1 MTFDDLMLDD
11 KLLDALDS
19 LRFTTPTAIQEA
31 SIPFILEG
39 KDVLAGAATGTG
51 KTAAFVLPALQ
62 MLIDEPNN
70 GPDPKILVLAPTRE
84 LAFQIQNV
92 ITQLA
97 RNIKVNTAIVTGGF
111 SQSKQANYAQ
121 QACDIIIATPGR
133 LLNLVSDEAI
143 DLSDID
149 MVIIDEADRM
159 LDMGQS
165 PDVLAL
171 LATIADGFQAC
182 LFSATLAGSGV
193 EIFAE
198 ELLQDAEVIQIHAA
212 NEKSEQVSQ
221 TIYYAD
227 NKEHKQALLLA
238 TINKGEC
245 SSALVFCNK
254 RERAEEITEWL
265 QSRNVS
271 AQVMHGDFDQ
281 AVRLDKTRKFRT
293 GQVKVMVATDVAA
306 RGLDLTNISHVI
318 NYDMPFKGEIYI
330 HRIGRTGR
338 GDQVGTAL
346 NLVEHHDLKN
356 LERIEFHLD
365 TKLPVG
371 KIKGLEPKSKMN
383 KAKSK
388 NKNKNNADKPRYIAK
403 KDRVDSPKD
412 SD

>member
-1 MTFDDLMLDD
+1 MTFNDLMLDD
-11 KLLDALDS
+11 KLLDALTS
-19 LRFTTPTAIQEA
+19 IKFVSPTEIQKA
-31 SIPFILEG
+31 TIPFILEG

-62 MLIDEPNN
+62 QLIDEPNN
-70 GPDPKILVLAPTRE
+70 SPDPKILILAPTRE
-84 LAFQIQNV
+84 LAFQIQHV
-92 ITQLA
+92 VTQLA
-97 RNIKVNTAIVTGGF
+97 KNIKVNTAIVTGGF
-111 SQSKQANYAQ
+111 SQAKQANYAQ

-133 LLNLVSDEAI
+133 LLNLVADEII
-143 DLSDID
+143 DLSEIEL
-149 MVIIDEADRM
+149 VIIDEADRM
-159 LDMGQS
+159 LDMGQG

-171 LATIADGFQAC
+171 LATISDGFQAC

-198 ELLQDAEVIQIHAA
+198 ELLHDAEIIQINAA
-212 NEKSEQVSQ
+212 NEKSQQVSQ

-238 TINKGEC
+238 TITNESC

-254 RERAEEITEWL
+254 RERAEELTDWL
-265 QSRNVS
+265 QSRNIS

-281 AVRLDKTRKFRT
+281 AVRRDKTRKFRI

-318 NYDMPFKGEIYI
+318 NYDIPFKGEIYI

-338 GDQVGTAL
+338 GEQTGAAI

-356 LERIEFHLD
+356 LERIEYHLN
-365 TKLPVG
+365 TKLPVA
-371 KIKGLEPKSKMN
+371 KIKGLEPKSKKN

-388 NKNKNNADKPRYIAK
+388 SKKNATKPRYISK
-403 KDRVDSPKD
+403 KDRASLK
-412 SD
+412 

>member
-11 KLLDALDS
+11 KLLDALTS
-19 LRFTTPTAIQEA
+19 IKFASPTEIQQA
-31 SIPFILEG
+31 TIPFILEG

-62 MLIDEPNN
+62 LLIDEAN
-70 GPDPKILVLAPTRE
+70 DSSVPKILILAPTRE
-84 LAFQIQNV
+84 LAFQIQHV
-92 ITQLA
+92 VTQLA
-97 RNIKVNTAIVTGGF
+97 KNIKVNTAIVTGGF
-111 SQSKQANYAQ
+111 SQAKQANYAQ

-133 LLNLVSDEAI
+133 LLNLVADEII
-143 DLSDID
+143 DLSEID

-159 LDMGQS
+159 LDMGQG

-198 ELLQDAEVIQIHAA
+198 ELLHDAEIIQINAA
-212 NEKSEQVSQ
+212 NEKSDLVSQ
-221 TIYYAD
+221 TVYYAD

-238 TINKGEC
+238 TITNESC

-254 RERAEEITEWL
+254 RERAEEVTDWL
-265 QSRNVS
+265 QSRNIS

-281 AVRLDKTRKFRT
+281 AVRRDKTRKFRI

-318 NYDMPFKGEIYI
+318 NYDIPFKGEIYI

-338 GDQVGTAL
+338 GEKTGAAI

-356 LERIEFHLD
+356 LERIEFHLK
-365 TKLPVG
+365 TKLPVA
-371 KIKGLEPKSKMN
+371 KIKGLEPKSKKN

-388 NKNKNNADKPRYIAK
+388 SKKNANKPRYISK
-403 KDRVDSPKD
+403 KDRATSK
-412 SD
+412 

>member
-1 MTFDDLMLDD
+1 MTFDDFMLDD
-11 KLLDALDS
+11 KLLAALDS
-19 LRFTTPTAIQEA
+19 VKFSTPTPIQSEA
-31 SIPFILEG
+31 IPFILEG

-62 MLIDEPNN
+62 QLIDEPNN
-70 GPDPKILVLAPTRE
+70 GPDPKVLILAPTRE
-84 LAFQIQNV
+84 LAFQIQHV
-92 ITQLA
+92 VTQLA
-97 RNIKVNTAIVTGGF
+97 KNIQVNTTIVTGGF
-111 SQSKQANYAQ
+111 SPHKQAEFAQ
-121 QACDIIIATPGR
+121 QACDIIVATPGR

-159 LDMGQS
+159 LDMGQG

-193 EIFAE
+193 DIFAE
-198 ELLQDAEVIQIHAA
+198 ELLHDAEVIQIHAA

-227 NKEHKQALLLA
+227 NKDHKQALLLA
-238 TINKGEC
+238 TINDPIC

-254 RERAEEITEWL
+254 RERAEEVTEWL

-281 AVRLDKTRKFRT
+281 AVRRDKTRKFRI

-318 NYDMPFKGEIYI
+318 NYDVPFKGEIYI

-338 GDQVGTAL
+338 GDQTGMAI

-356 LERIEFHLD
+356 LERVEFHLK
-365 TKLPVG
+365 TKLPVA

-388 NKNKNNADKPRYIAK
+388 SKKNADKPRYVSK
-403 KDRVDSPKD
+403 KDRIDTD
-412 SD
+412 ENSD

>member
-1 MTFDDLMLDD
+1 MTFDDLMIDD
-11 KLLDALDS
+11 KLLEALDS
-19 LRFTTPTAIQEA
+19 LKFTTPTPIQEE

-62 MLIDEPNN
+62 MLIDEPNT
-70 GPDPKILVLAPTRE
+70 GPDPKILILAPTRE
-84 LAFQIQNV
+84 LAFQIQHV
-92 ITQLA
+92 VTQLA
-97 RNIKVNTAIVTGGF
+97 KNLDVNTAIVTGGF

-159 LDMGQS
+159 LDMGQG

-171 LATIADGFQAC
+171 LSTIADGFQAC

-238 TINKGEC
+238 TINNEAC
-245 SSALVFCNK
+245 TSALVFCNK
-254 RERAEEITEWL
+254 RERAEEVTEWL
-265 QSRNVS
+265 QSRNIS

-281 AVRLDKTRKFRT
+281 AVRRDKTRKFRI

-306 RGLDLTNISHVI
+306 RGLDLTNISHVV
-318 NYDMPFKGEIYI
+318 NYDIPFKGEIYI

-338 GDQVGTAL
+338 GEQVGTAI

-365 TKLPVG
+365 TKLPVA

-388 NKNKNNADKPRYIAK
+388 NKKNADKPRYVAK

>member
-11 KLLDALDS
+11 KLLDALTS
-19 LRFTTPTAIQEA
+19 IKFASPTAIQQA
-31 SIPFILEG
+31 TIPFILEG

-62 MLIDEPNN
+62 LLIDEAN
-70 GPDPKILVLAPTRE
+70 DSSVPKILILAPTRE
-84 LAFQIQNV
+84 LAFQIQHV
-92 ITQLA
+92 VTQLA
-97 RNIKVNTAIVTGGF
+97 KNIKVNTAIVTGGF
-111 SQSKQANYAQ
+111 SQAKQANYAQ

-133 LLNLVSDEAI
+133 LLNLVADEII
-143 DLSDID
+143 DLSEID

-159 LDMGQS
+159 LDMGQG

-198 ELLQDAEVIQIHAA
+198 ELLHDAEIIQINAA
-212 NEKSEQVSQ
+212 NEKSDLVSQ
-221 TIYYAD
+221 TVYYAD

-238 TINKGEC
+238 TITNESC

-254 RERAEEITEWL
+254 RERAEEVTDWL
-265 QSRNVS
+265 QSRNIS

-281 AVRLDKTRKFRT
+281 AVRRDKTRKFRI

-318 NYDMPFKGEIYI
+318 NYDIPFKGEIYI

-338 GDQVGTAL
+338 GEKTGAAI

-356 LERIEFHLD
+356 LERIEFHLK
-365 TKLPVG
+365 TKLPVA
-371 KIKGLEPKSKMN
+371 KIKGLEPKSKKN

-388 NKNKNNADKPRYIAK
+388 SKKNANKPRYISK
-403 KDRVDSPKD
+403 KDRATSK
-412 SD
+412 

>member
-11 KLLDALDS
+11 KLLAALTS
-19 LRFTTPTAIQEA
+19 IRFTIPTEIQEA
-31 SIPFILEG
+31 TIPLILEG

-62 MLIDEPNN
+62 QLIDEPNN
-70 GPDPKILVLAPTRE
+70 GPDPKVLILAPTRE

-92 ITQLA
+92 VTQLA
-97 RNIKVNTAIVTGGF
+97 KNTRINTVIVTGGF
-111 SQSKQANYAQ
+111 SQYKQAEYAQ
-121 QACDIIIATPGR
+121 KACDIIVATPGR
-133 LLNLVSDEAI
+133 LLNLVSDEVI

-159 LDMGQS
+159 LDMGQG

-198 ELLQDAEVIQIHAA
+198 ELLHDAEVIQINAA
-212 NEKSEQVSQ
+212 NEKSDQVSQ

-227 NKEHKQALLLA
+227 NKDHKQALLLSI
-238 TINKGEC
+238 INNPA
-245 SSALVFCNK
+245 SSSVLVFCNK
-254 RERAEEITEWL
+254 RERAEEVTEWL
-265 QSRNVS
+265 QSQNIS

-281 AVRLDKTRKFRT
+281 AVRRDKTRKFRI
-293 GQVKVMVATDVAA
+293 GQIKVMVATDVAA
-306 RGLDLTNISHVI
+306 RGLDLTNISHVV
-318 NYDMPFKGEIYI
+318 NYDVPFKGEMYI

-338 GDQVGTAL
+338 GDQTGTAI

-356 LERIEFHLD
+356 LERIEFHLQ
-365 TKLPVG
+365 TKLPVA

-388 NKNKNNADKPRYIAK
+388 SKKNTDKPRYVSK
-403 KDRVDSPKD
+403 KNRTDTDKK